1 VALDLG
7 EPVAV
12 LPRPRGGVDDPLL
25 AGARVVEGHRQL
37 APAHR
42 EPAVERDRL
51 LTPVRVL

>member
-25 AGARVVEGHRQL
+25 AGARVVRATASLRQPIANPL
-37 APAHR
+37 SSAIAC
-42 EPAVERDRL
+42 
-51 LTPVRVL
+51 